1 MTCAFVGEA
10 GEEGVG
16 LPRLLEYVAECRGSP
31 LQENKADLR
40 EGGAGSSGHS
50 GLEMALAPDTGLP
63 HVPGR
68 GDRRQ

>member
-16 LPRLLEYVAECRGSP
+16 LSRLLECVTECRGSP
-31 LQENKADLR
+31 LQENKADVR
-40 EGGAGSSGHS
+40 EGGTGSSGHS

-63 HVPGR
+63 RVPGH
-68 GDRRQ
+68 GDRRR

>member
-1 MTCAFVGEA
+1 MTCAFVWEA

-16 LPRLLEYVAECRGSP
+16 LPRLLECVTECRGSP
-31 LQENKADLR
+31 LQENKADVR
-40 EGGAGSSGHS
+40 EGGTGSSGHS

-63 HVPGR
+63 RVPGH

>member
-40 EGGAGSSGHS
+40 EGGAGSS
-50 GLEMALAPDTGLP
+50 
-63 HVPGR
+63 
-68 GDRRQ
+68 